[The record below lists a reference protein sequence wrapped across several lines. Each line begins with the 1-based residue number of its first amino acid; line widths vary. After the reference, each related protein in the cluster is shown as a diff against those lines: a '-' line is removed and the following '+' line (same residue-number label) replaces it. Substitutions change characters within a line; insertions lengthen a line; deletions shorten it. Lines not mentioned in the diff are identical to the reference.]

1 MKKSKTFFA
10 CAMLAALASCSND
23 HVLSQQSPTPS
34 DPDVINIVAASS
46 KPATRAV
53 ENATNLQNTQFA
65 TGEKI
70 NVYLGEN
77 VTSSTT
83 SYDLYRYKVTNTAPS
98 GGSGKVLELNTTDYS
113 TQTAPHY
120 PITGNGMDAY
130 ALYPALGSSEAAYEI
145 TDQTRTFSVAENQ
158 KDDADYRK
166 SDLMFGTNNWDPGN
180 SGAPYNPFLGTKKP
194 NPVMLYFKHVLSKI
208 IVKLL
213 PGDGMSD
220 ATLKGATIKLKNTS
234 IKANITKIENPG
246 GITFSADNSGSEI
259 KDITLTDNYAGSES
273 SFSSSTYSGCAGI
286 IIPQDITV
294 PSPTDTQTP
303 FIEIILSP
311 SNAKYVYNIADG
323 DGNPNSIMEFKSG
336 YSYTYTITLSAGN
349 VIVVSTQIAPWQDK
363 PISGNADLQ

>member
-46 KPATRAV
+46 KPVTKAAGTADD
-53 ENATNLQNTQFA
+53 LQDAQFA

-70 NVYLGEN
+70 NVYLEEN
-77 VTSSTT
+77 GGSTTTYSMLRYEVSSTP
-83 SYDLYRYKVTNTAPS
+83 NGA
-98 GGSGKVLELNTTDYS
+98 GKQLELVNTS
-113 TQTAPHY
+113 PTQTAPHY
-120 PITGNGMDAY
+120 PISGNGIDAY
-130 ALYPALGSSEAAYEI
+130 AFYPALGTSDSDYDV
-145 TDQTRTFSVAENQ
+145 TKNLHSFSVAEDQ
-158 KDDADYRK
+158 STIGGYRK
-166 SDLMFGTNNWDPGN
+166 SDLMFGTNNWDTRN
-180 SGAPYNPFLGTKKP
+180 SGAPITSFAGTKKP
-194 NPVMLYFKHVLSKI
+194 NPVNLYFKHLLSKI
-208 IVKLL
+208 IVKLK
-213 PGDGMSD
+213 PGEGMSD
-220 ATLKGATIKLKNTS
+220 ATLQGATIKLKNTS

-246 GITFSADNSGSEI
+246 GITFSADNSVSEI
-259 KDITLTDNYAGSES
+259 KDITLTDNYAESES
-273 SFSSSTYSGCAGI
+273 SFNSNTYSGCAGI

-323 DGNPNSIMEFKSG
+323 DGTSDGTMTFASG
-336 YSYTYTITLSAGN
+336 NQYTYTITLSAGN

>member
-10 CAMLAALASCSND
+10 YAMLAALASCSND

-46 KPATRAV
+46 KPVTKAAV
-53 ENATNLQNTQFA
+53 TGNDLQDTQFA

-70 NVYLGEN
+70 NVYLEEN
-77 VTSSTT
+77 GGSTTTYSMLRYEVSSTP
-83 SYDLYRYKVTNTAPS
+83 NGA
-98 GGSGKVLELNTTDYS
+98 GKQLELVNTS
-113 TQTAPHY
+113 PTQTAPHY
-120 PITGNGMDAY
+120 PISGNGIDAY
-130 ALYPALGSSEAAYEI
+130 AFYPALGTSDSDYDV
-145 TDQTRTFSVAENQ
+145 TKNLHSFSVAEDQ
-158 KDDADYRK
+158 STIGGYRK
-166 SDLMFGTNNWDPGN
+166 SDLMFGTNNWDTRN
-180 SGAPYNPFLGTKKP
+180 SGAPITSFAGTKKP
-194 NPVMLYFKHVLSKI
+194 NPVNLYFKHLLSKI
-208 IVKLL
+208 IVKLK
-213 PGDGMSD
+213 PGEGMSD

-311 SNAKYVYNIADG
+311 SNAKYVYNIADSDTNSG
-323 DGNPNSIMEFKSG
+323 DDKMTFASGNQ
-336 YSYTYTITLSAGN
+336 YTYTITLSAGN